1 MILLHKKCFIVAF
14 AYIFYFFVTL
24 LFVSMLTADSMNWVA
39 NISSDMMFICQIAPA
54 FLIGSFFIDE
64 TISKTGIIQNGSRSR
79 ALVVLLVQQYF
90 FSWLFLLLWILVIVV
105 SDLLWFQSLS
115 EVKCLHIFSLFVRDY
130 LGFLLMI
137 HLSGILKRV
146 GFRWITSAAYPLVLI
161 SAIIEIL
168 IVPRVNRYFNCNI
181 FLFFSWIN
189 YKDFQTS
196 LLVLII
202 LNIILVLALF
212 RINKKMDIF

>member
-1 MILLHKKCFIVAF
+1 MV
-14 AYIFYFFVTL
+14 
-24 LFVSMLTADSMNWVA
+24 LF
-39 NISSDMMFICQIAPA
+39 
-54 FLIGSFFIDE
+54 
-64 TISKTGIIQNGSRSR
+64 
-79 ALVVLLVQQYF
+79 VQQYF